1 MTNYWYERY
10 PALLESEKA
19 SLETFKRE
27 YNHPLFTYACR
38 FRRPPQ
44 MSPDDPSCDGKF
56 EVRVEL
62 PFQPGEGCPLE
73 LWVFQL
79 LYDDNHPVQRFN
91 APYGRSIKAYPIR
104 RKQDTGDGVF
114 KEIPINLTF
123 PHLVRDMS
131 SPSHRLYIS
140 SERRSSE
147 ERNAYRVLQDLT
159 RWLVVYFI
167 WETTDSDIDDI
178 PATKGDY

>member
-1 MTNYWYERY
+1 MTKYWYERN
-10 PALLESEKA
+10 PALLEAEKS

-62 PFQPGEGCPLE
+62 PFRAGEGSPLE
-73 LWVFQL
+73 IWTIQL
-79 LYDDNHPVQRFN
+79 LWDDYHLIEKWNG
-91 APYGRSIKAYPIR
+91 YGYTIKAYPLR
-104 RKQDTGDGVF
+104 RVQDTGDGVF

>member
-1 MTNYWYERY
+1 
-10 PALLESEKA
+10 
-19 SLETFKRE
+19 
-27 YNHPLFTYACR
+27 
-38 FRRPPQ
+38 

-62 PFQPGEGCPLE
+62 PFRAGEGSPLE
-73 LWVFQL
+73 IWTIQL
-79 LYDDNHPVQRFN
+79 LWDDYHLIEKWNG
-91 APYGRSIKAYPIR
+91 YGYTIKAYPLR
-104 RKQDTGDGVF
+104 RVQDTGDGVF